1 MRRFCQG
8 LIVVLVSGFTLLG
21 CGERHVR
28 TNFASDMPAWLPL
41 RGFRDAPLLEAWVD
55 GVGPVTVVLDTGS
68 SACVVSPELAEQ
80 LGGRTRATRRTVIN
94 AEGQRL
100 EALGE
105 VSIGRLELGVARFE
119 GVEAIVADL
128 SSLKRAY
135 GEPVAAIVGYP
146 LFRDLPLTIDF
157 AARQVSIE
165 PARGGERVRVVD
177 RQLPIVAAEVDGQV
191 VEVLIDSG
199 SSSGWAVPTER
210 IAFEP
215 GSRASKPVLMLGG
228 SSTVED
234 GRLDGKAR
242 IGAMEFD
249 RPVIESTR
257 GLARVGVRGLEG
269 LRVTFDQGEGV
280 VWLERVR
287 DLPAQPVRGIGAEF
301 RTVGATWELWS
312 VEPGLPAHQVGL
324 RDGERVLSIDGLR
337 VGQIGVSDLRER
349 MEHAARLRLEV
360 LRAGGVETV
369 WVPIVSVERR

>member
-1 MRRFCQG
+1 
-8 LIVVLVSGFTLLG
+8 
-21 CGERHVR
+21 
-28 TNFASDMPAWLPL
+28 MPASLPL
-41 RGFRDAPLLEAWVD
+41 RGFRDTPLLEARID

-80 LGGRTRATRRTVIN
+80 LPGRTRPTRRMVIN

-100 EALGE
+100 EAMGE
-105 VSIGRLELGVARFE
+105 IPIRRLELGVAVFE
-119 GVEAIVADL
+119 EVDAIVADL
-128 SSLKRAY
+128 ASLKRAY
-135 GEPVAAIVGYP
+135 GEPIAAIVGYP

-165 PARGGERVRVVD
+165 SARGGQRVRVVD
-177 RQLPIVAAEVDGQV
+177 SQLPIVAAEVEGHA

-199 SSSGWAVPTER
+199 SSSGWAVPIEK

-215 GSRASKPVLMLGG
+215 GSRASKAVLMLGG
-228 SSTVED
+228 SSAVED

-242 IGAMEFD
+242 IGVMEFD

-269 LRVTFDQGEGV
+269 LRVTFDQVNGA

-287 DLPAQPVRGIGAEF
+287 ELPVQMPRGIGAEF
-301 RTVGATWELWS
+301 RATGSTWELWS

-337 VGQIGVSDLRER
+337 IGQMGTSALHQR
-349 MEHAARLRLEV
+349 MEQAARLRLEV
-360 LRAGGVETV
+360 LRPGGVETV
-369 WVPIVSVERR
+369 WVPIVSLER